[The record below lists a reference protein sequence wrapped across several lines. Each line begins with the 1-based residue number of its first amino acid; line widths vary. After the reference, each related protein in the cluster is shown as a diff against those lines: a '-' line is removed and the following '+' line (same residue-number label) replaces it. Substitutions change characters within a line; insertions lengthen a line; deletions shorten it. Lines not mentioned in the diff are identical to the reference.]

1 MATNKHTMMDQ
12 AQTLTA
18 EDRTEEQMWAGPC
31 VVKELLEFNAL
42 KIACNRKKAQD
53 Q

>member
-1 MATNKHTMMDQ
+1 MAINKHTMMDRVQ
-12 AQTLTA
+12 MLTA
-18 EDRTEEQMWAGPC
+18 EDRTEEQTWAGPC

-42 KIACNRKKAQD
+42 KITCNRKKAQD